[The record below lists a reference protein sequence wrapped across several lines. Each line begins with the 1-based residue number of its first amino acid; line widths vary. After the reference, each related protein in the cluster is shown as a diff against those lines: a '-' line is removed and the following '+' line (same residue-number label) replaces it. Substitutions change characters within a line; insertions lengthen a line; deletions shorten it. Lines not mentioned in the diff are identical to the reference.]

1 MNEPSRSFERIDWA
15 GKIKSAVTMEAAL
28 KRYHKLGR
36 TRGRTSCPI
45 HGGTHDNSLSYDDNR
60 WHCFV
65 CNNGGDVIKFVMLLF
80 NLNFK
85 EALQKIGSDFGIA
98 LKRVETREEQ
108 NKAALAAYIHRIAQQ
123 KNEALREYDGF
134 VTTELCLYY
143 RWLSKYRG
151 HNKTI
156 DEQLECVDRMS
167 NQAITGELKIGYD
180 ITAMIRSMKRAVLA
194 SLGYSD
200 SEIEKILD
208 EDEA

>member
-28 KRYHKLGR
+28 QRYHKLGR

-45 HGGTHDNSLSYDDNR
+45 HGGTNDNLSYDDSR

-65 CNNGGDVIKFVMLLF
+65 CGNGGDVISFVMLLF

-85 EALQKIGSDFGIA
+85 EALRKIGSDFGIA
-98 LKRVETREEQ
+98 LDRPQTREER
-108 NKAALAAYIHRIAQQ
+108 NRAALAAYIHKLAQ
-123 KNEALREYDGF
+123 KKDETLREYDGF

-151 HNKTI
+151 QNKTI

-180 ITAMIRSMKRAVLA
+180 ITAMIRSMKGAVLA